1 MLKKCLWYNP
11 IIMRDIKT
19 QKGYTIVE
27 TLIVLAV
34 TGVMFAS
41 TVALIS
47 GQVAKAQYR
56 DTVFRVNQSIQNIIN
71 DVQNGVFNPS
81 DNTCV
86 LGTNKGESDCVYA
99 GIRVKIDSTG
109 KMTKEYLYLTAT
121 NANITPV
128 LANDLTILGSEEAQ
142 LPGYVD
148 YKPNTTGDFIFYVLF
163 NNYSYDSN
171 NKGGVQSYN
180 VKFTPGGS
188 SNGILG
194 GYTGSGQYNSHLCL
208 VNGSRKAKIVVGQ
221 DGRLESKIEFQSG
234 DC

>member
-1 MLKKCLWYNP
+1 
-11 IIMRDIKT
+11 MRDIKT

-81 DNTCV
+81 DDTC
-86 LGTNKGESDCVYA
+86 GDRKNIGESDCVYA
-99 GIRVKIDSTG
+99 GVRVNIDDTG
-109 KMTKEYLYLTAT
+109 KMTKDYLYLFAANAT
-121 NANITPV
+121 TTPTQ
-128 LANDLTILGSEEAQ
+128 AIDLSATGKEVTT

-148 YKPNTTGDFIFYVLF
+148 YKPKNPASDLTFYVLF
-163 NNYSYDSN
+163 SNYSYDSA
-171 NKGGVQSYN
+171 NKGGAQSYTIKYTSGTN
-180 VKFTPGGS
+180 PNSTLDV
-188 SNGILG
+188 LG
-194 GYTGSGQYNSHLCL
+194 TSDRNQFLCL

-221 DGRLESKIEFQSG
+221 GGQLESKIEFQSG